1 MSQQSKPEAEFSS
14 LYLQRITKEVAE
26 DIDKVRTADDFK
38 SDSIP
43 FLVHALQQG
52 ANQFSPADQKR
63 VVQSSRATEG
73 DTQEEE
79 ET

>member
-1 MSQQSKPEAEFSS
+1 MPQESTTETEFSA
-14 LYLQRITKEVAE
+14 LYLQRVTKEVAE

-52 ANQFSPADQKR
+52 ANQFSSGDKKR
-63 VVQSSRATEG
+63 VVQSSQATQS
-73 DTQEEE
+73 DSSAEER
-79 ET
+79 